1 MAFLHSLPAPHSRE
15 INDSNVAE
23 KWSEWKEMWEHYSVA
38 SKVNKEEG
46 DVQVAA
52 FLTAIGPEARKVFKT
67 WNLSATERQDIKGVI
82 ERFDNYCNP
91 TKNIPFERYLFN
103 SRQQEPGES
112 FDRYVTALRQIAD
125 KCAFGAITPDDLL
138 RDRIIFG
145 IADNKVRERLL
156 REPELNLSKTLDIC
170 RASEMSQAQIKT
182 VSEFNS
188 PNVHLLQENKKASE
202 GKLSGGE
209 PSPANQLRYPC
220 RFCGRKHESKRE
232 ACPAWG
238 KTCVKCGKENH
249 FARKCPLSSTS
260 NKVALLEEESELPV
274 FQVFKVSA
282 NQSPDSSLVTLKV
295 LSGNF
300 IRFEIDTGARCN
312 VLPIHIYKKATGD
325 FDLKHVTPAKSS
337 IVSYD
342 GGNIPVLGTV
352 KLQVWRGSFT
362 CLLLCRLVESK
373 RCRPIL
379 GKSACEGMGV
389 VEIKDS
395 DAIRRPDT
403 SGGHVFSVEDVMSSS
418 RPLTKE
424 QVIEMF
430 PDVFDEGL
438 GLLEGE
444 YHIRLNDSAKP
455 VQHAPRRGQ
464 VALRSKIKDTLEELH
479 SAGVIEPV
487 SKPTPWI
494 SSMLAV
500 PKKNGK
506 IRICLDPKDL
516 NKAILRENYPMPTI
530 EDIATRLHGAKV
542 FSVLDAKNGFWH
554 VKLDEESSHLTTFH
568 TPFGRYRWCRM
579 PFGIS
584 LAPEVFQRRMH
595 ELIEGLSGTEV
606 VADDFVVAGFGD
618 TLEEAF
624 RDHNKNLVAF
634 LQRCS
639 ASGVKLAMEKLQL
652 CLEEV
657 PLIGHYA
664 TKSGLKIHPE
674 KVRAVLEMPR
684 PTDVKSLLRFNGTV
698 QYLAK
703 FLPGLSDMA
712 HPLRQLTRKDAEW
725 VWSETQEKAW
735 SDIKTAISQAPV
747 LRFYSLQDEVTLQ
760 CDASDTGLGAALLQ
774 LQQPVSFASRALT
787 QTETRYAQ
795 IEKELLAIVFACE
808 KFDEYIFGRDAV
820 HVETDHKPLEEIFK
834 KSLCDAPARLQRMLL
849 RLQRY
854 NLEVKYKKGSLMF
867 IADTLSRAYLG
878 EMLPSVEVKSLE
890 LVDHTENL
898 RVSPPRLTRIEQE
911 SALDPVCA
919 KLRQV
924 ILEGWPGKVHECDPV
939 LRPFFQFCDALIAQ
953 GNLVFREP
961 RRFVPS
967 SLRKEFMSLAH
978 SSHIGLEGCLCRLR
992 ECMFW
997 PRMSAQMK
1005 DFVGQCD
1012 VCLTHRDSQVQEPL
1026 LQHEVPPRPWAKI
1039 AADICF
1045 HSGRALL
1052 VVVDYFSNF
1061 IEVDS
1066 LSSET
1071 SKSVIRSLMATFSR
1085 FGVPDTLV
1093 TDNGPCFASTEFAK
1107 FVDQWNF
1114 QHVTSSPHY
1123 LQSNGKAE
1131 NAVRTVERLFTK
1143 CRAAGVSEFQA
1154 LLDWRNTPSEG
1165 MDTSPAQRLLGRR
1178 CKTLLP
1184 TSGFLLTPEFS
1195 LINDAAKLCA
1205 RKDRQRR
1212 YFNRGKRVLSPV
1224 RTGETIRV
1232 SSPSGTWRPAEC
1244 LREVAP

>member
-1 MAFLHSLPAPHSRE
+1 MNPNLTFRRRWISVGLQRCLKRRLRQSASSTHPMFTFFRKTRRPQTESCLAESLLLQ
-15 INDSNVAE
+15 INFVILVV
-23 KWSEWKEMWEHYSVA
+23 SVVG
-38 SKVNKEEG
+38 STKVNARPAQLG
-46 DVQVAA
+46 ARSVSSAA
-52 FLTAIGPEARKVFKT
+52 KRTI
-67 WNLSATERQDIKGVI
+67 
-82 ERFDNYCNP
+82 
-91 TKNIPFERYLFN
+91 
-103 SRQQEPGES
+103 
-112 FDRYVTALRQIAD
+112 
-125 KCAFGAITPDDLL
+125 
-138 RDRIIFG
+138 
-145 IADNKVRERLL
+145 
-156 REPELNLSKTLDIC
+156 
-170 RASEMSQAQIKT
+170 
-182 VSEFNS
+182 
-188 PNVHLLQENKKASE
+188 LQGNA
-202 GKLSGGE
+202 
-209 PSPANQLRYPC
+209 P
-220 RFCGRKHESKRE
+220 
-232 ACPAWG
+232 
-238 KTCVKCGKENH
+238 
-249 FARKCPLSSTS
+249 SSTS
-260 NKVALLEEESELPV
+260 NKVALLEEESKLPV

-300 IRFEIDTGARCN
+300 IHFEIDTGAHCN
-312 VLPIHIYKKATGD
+312 VLPVHIYKKATGD

-362 CLLLCRLVESK
+362 CLLLCRLVKSK
-373 RCRPIL
+373 HCRPIL

-403 SGGHVFSVEDVMSSS
+403 SGGHVFSVEDVMSTSK
-418 RPLTKE
+418 PLTKE

-444 YHIRLNDSAKP
+444 YHIRLNDSTKP
-455 VQHAPRRGQ
+455 VQHAPRQGH
-464 VALRSKIKDTLEELH
+464 VTLRSKIKDTLEELH

-487 SKPTPWI
+487 SKPMPWI

-568 TPFGRYRWCRM
+568 TPYGCYRWCRM

-584 LAPEVFQRRMH
+584 SAPEVFQRRMH
-595 ELIEGLSGTEV
+595 ELIEGLRGIEV

-657 PLIGHYA
+657 PLIGHYT

-735 SDIKTAISQAPV
+735 SDIKSAISQAPV

-808 KFDEYIFGRDAV
+808 KFDEYIFGREVV

-849 RLQRY
+849 RLQCY

-878 EMLPSVEVKSLE
+878 EMLPSEEVKSLE

-898 RVSPPRLTRIEQE
+898 RVSPSRLTRIEQE

-919 KLRQV
+919 ELRQD
-924 ILEGWPGKVHECDPV
+924 ILEGWPVNVHKCDPV
-939 LRPFFQFCDALIAQ
+939 LRPFFQFRDALIVQ
-953 GNLVFREP
+953 GNLVCRGP
-961 RRFVPS
+961 RLFVPS
-967 SLRKEFMSLAH
+967 TLRKEFMSLAH
-978 SSHIGLEGCLCRLR
+978 SSHIGLGGCLRRLR

-997 PRMSAQMK
+997 PGMSAQMK
-1005 DFVGQCD
+1005 DFIGQCD
-1012 VCLTHRDSQVQEPL
+1012 VCLTRKFRNH
-1026 LQHEVPPRPWAKI
+1026 
-1039 AADICF
+1039 
-1045 HSGRALL
+1045 
-1052 VVVDYFSNF
+1052 YFSTKF
-1061 IEVDS
+1061 RLVLGPRLRRTSVFTQAELCWL
-1066 LSSET
+1066 LSTIS
-1071 SKSVIRSLMATFSR
+1071 
-1085 FGVPDTLV
+1085 
-1093 TDNGPCFASTEFAK
+1093 
-1107 FVDQWNF
+1107 
-1114 QHVTSSPHY
+1114 VTS
-1123 LQSNGKAE
+1123 L
-1131 NAVRTVERLFTK
+1131 RLILFRLK
-1143 CRAAGVSEFQA
+1143 P
-1154 LLDWRNTPSEG
+1154 PS
-1165 MDTSPAQRLLGRR
+1165 R
-1178 CKTLLP
+1178 
-1184 TSGFLLTPEFS
+1184 
-1195 LINDAAKLCA
+1195 
-1205 RKDRQRR
+1205 
-1212 YFNRGKRVLSPV
+1212 
-1224 RTGETIRV
+1224 
-1232 SSPSGTWRPAEC
+1232 
-1244 LREVAP
+1244 

>member
-1 MAFLHSLPAPHSRE
+1 
-15 INDSNVAE
+15 
-23 KWSEWKEMWEHYSVA
+23 
-38 SKVNKEEG
+38 
-46 DVQVAA
+46 
-52 FLTAIGPEARKVFKT
+52 
-67 WNLSATERQDIKGVI
+67 
-82 ERFDNYCNP
+82 
-91 TKNIPFERYLFN
+91 
-103 SRQQEPGES
+103 
-112 FDRYVTALRQIAD
+112 
-125 KCAFGAITPDDLL
+125 
-138 RDRIIFG
+138 
-145 IADNKVRERLL
+145 
-156 REPELNLSKTLDIC
+156 
-170 RASEMSQAQIKT
+170 MSD
-182 VSEFNS
+182 FNS

-202 GKLSGGE
+202 GKLFGGE

-249 FARKCPLSSTS
+249 FARKFPLSSTS

-300 IRFEIDTGARCN
+300 IRFKIDTGVRCN
-312 VLPIHIYKKATGD
+312 VLPIHIYKKSTGD
-325 FDLKHVTPAKSS
+325 FDLKHVSPAKSS

-342 GGNIPVLGTV
+342 GGNIPVLGIV

-379 GKSACEGMGV
+379 SKSACEVMGV

-395 DAIRRPDT
+395 DPIRRPDT
-403 SGGHVFSVEDVMSSS
+403 SGGHMFSVEDVMSSS

-430 PDVFDEGL
+430 PDVKDEGL

-464 VALRSKIKDTLEELH
+464 VALRSKI
-479 SAGVIEPV
+479 IEPV

-500 PKKNGK
+500 LKKNGK

-516 NKAILRENYPMPTI
+516 NKAILQENYPMPTI

-568 TPFGRYRWCRM
+568 TPFGRYHWCRM

-584 LAPEVFQRRMH
+584 SAPEVFKRRMH
-595 ELIEGLSGTEV
+595 KLIEGLSGIE
-606 VADDFVVAGFGD
+606 VVAGFGD
-618 TLEEAF
+618 TLEEAL

-664 TKSGLKIHPE
+664 TKFGLKIHPE

-712 HPLRQLTRKDAEW
+712 HPLRQLTRKDAE
-725 VWSETQEKAW
+725 EKAW

-808 KFDEYIFGRDAV
+808 KFDDYIFGRDVV

-849 RLQRY
+849 
-854 NLEVKYKKGSLMF
+854 
-867 IADTLSRAYLG
+867 
-878 EMLPSVEVKSLE
+878 
-890 LVDHTENL
+890 
-898 RVSPPRLTRIEQE
+898 
-911 SALDPVCA
+911 
-919 KLRQV
+919 
-924 ILEGWPGKVHECDPV
+924 
-939 LRPFFQFCDALIAQ
+939 
-953 GNLVFREP
+953 
-961 RRFVPS
+961 
-967 SLRKEFMSLAH
+967 
-978 SSHIGLEGCLCRLR
+978 
-992 ECMFW
+992 
-997 PRMSAQMK
+997 
-1005 DFVGQCD
+1005 
-1012 VCLTHRDSQVQEPL
+1012 
-1026 LQHEVPPRPWAKI
+1026 
-1039 AADICF
+1039 
-1045 HSGRALL
+1045 
-1052 VVVDYFSNF
+1052 
-1061 IEVDS
+1061 
-1066 LSSET
+1066 
-1071 SKSVIRSLMATFSR
+1071 
-1085 FGVPDTLV
+1085 
-1093 TDNGPCFASTEFAK
+1093 
-1107 FVDQWNF
+1107 
-1114 QHVTSSPHY
+1114 
-1123 LQSNGKAE
+1123 
-1131 NAVRTVERLFTK
+1131 
-1143 CRAAGVSEFQA
+1143 
-1154 LLDWRNTPSEG
+1154 
-1165 MDTSPAQRLLGRR
+1165 
-1178 CKTLLP
+1178 
-1184 TSGFLLTPEFS
+1184 
-1195 LINDAAKLCA
+1195 
-1205 RKDRQRR
+1205 
-1212 YFNRGKRVLSPV
+1212 
-1224 RTGETIRV
+1224 
-1232 SSPSGTWRPAEC
+1232 
-1244 LREVAP
+1244 